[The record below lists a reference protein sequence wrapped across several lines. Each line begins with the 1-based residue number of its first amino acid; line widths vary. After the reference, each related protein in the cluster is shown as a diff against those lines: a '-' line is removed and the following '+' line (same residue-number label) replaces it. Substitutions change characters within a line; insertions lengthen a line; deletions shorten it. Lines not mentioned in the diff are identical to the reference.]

1 MMTVKINTALQQYE
15 ELAEVGTIPTFAV
28 YIQGEGILIKPA
40 GAEQG
45 QQVPLVKEML
55 TSLHAF
61 FYGVEYIEYGS
72 FDYTT
77 LKSFVNAS
85 LYADGATE

>member
-1 MMTVKINTALQQYE
+1 MTAKIKTALQQYE
-15 ELAEVGTIPTFAV
+15 ELAQIGAIPTFTV

-40 GAEQG
+40 GAAPV
-45 QQVPLVKEML
+45 QQVPLIEEMR

-77 LKSFVNAS
+77 FKSFINAS
-85 LYADGATE
+85 MQPNRPTE

>member
-1 MMTVKINTALQQYE
+1 MTAKINTALQQYE
-15 ELAEVGTIPTFAV
+15 ELAQIGAIPTFAV

-45 QQVPLVKEML
+45 QQVLLIEEML

-61 FYGVEYIEYGS
+61 FYGVEYIEYGT

-77 LKSFVNAS
+77 LKSFINAS
-85 LYADGATE
+85 MQTNGPTD